1 MWMVVG
7 VANNQTMAE
16 NMRKALEKEGILVKQ
31 RAASVRASR
40 VGNTF
45 EILVLESE
53 AESTREILLENGF

>member
-7 VANNQTMAE
+7 VANNKTMAD
-16 NMRKALEKEGILVKQ
+16 NMQKALEREGILVEL

-40 VGNTF
+40 ASNTF

-53 AESTREILLENGF
+53 AESSREILLENGF